1 MIIESIS
8 IKDLHR
14 SITIDLNFNK
24 DITLL
29 VGING
34 CGKTSILSVIDWLL
48 KPNLQLLAVTDYKK
62 LQLIFN
68 FNKTRYTLTATK
80 SETDVTL
87 SISGGE
93 IKVEP
98 IGIQLLHRG
107 VFEDNDTLFETYGRL
122 GPEKHELPMWD
133 LLKSFS
139 KPTVITLDRTIT
151 AESDDSSFTE
161 NTNTYSKKRTRNRTP
176 LSFVGEVTAARY
188 AEYREKSTRHDEE
201 LKARIVMSALQNPEI
216 IFNDRPVKHLTP
228 SEITRIE
235 RKVVEYL
242 SKTIKIDNVANQVK
256 RFFEA
261 YREITKSEQK
271 TAIKDNYLIDFF
283 MVQYR
288 QVENLAKAFNE
299 FELKNASA
307 FKELKE
313 YLETVNGF
321 LNDSNKSLYFDDS
334 NGRLVFSTLGLK
346 KEELEKKTINL
357 LSSGEK
363 QILILFTFLALISR
377 NGGVFIVDEPELSLH
392 PKWQHEFMDAF
403 VKLCPKDTQLILATH
418 SPDIVGKYKKSCVI
432 VKGQSN
438 A

>member
-1 MIIESIS
+1 MIIESLTIE
-8 IKDLHR
+8 DLHK
-14 SITIDLNFNK
+14 SINLTVNFNK

-34 CGKTSILSVIDWLL
+34 CGKTSILNVIDWLL
-48 KPNLQLLAVTDYKK
+48 KPNLQLLAVTEYKK
-62 LQLIFN
+62 LELEFT
-68 FNKTRYTLTATK
+68 FNKKKYTISSVK
-80 SETDVTL
+80 TDEEVVF
-87 SISGGE
+87 SIAGAGTQ
-93 IKVEP
+93 VEP
-98 IGIQLLHRG
+98 IGIKLLQRG
-107 VFEDNDTLFETYGRL
+107 LYEDEMLLEAYGRL
-122 GPEKHELPMWD
+122 SLEKHELPMWD

-151 AESDDSSFTE
+151 AETDESSYVE
-161 NTNTYSKKRTRNRTP
+161 SASMHQKKRPRNKTP
-176 LSFVGEVTAARY
+176 LAFVGDVTAAKY

-201 LKARIVMSALQNPEI
+201 LKARIVMSALQNPEV
-216 IFNDRPVKHLTP
+216 IFNDRPIKHLTP
-228 SEITRIE
+228 SEITKIE

-242 SKTIKIDNVANQVK
+242 SKTIKTDVVVSQVK

-261 YREITKSEQK
+261 YRDITRSEQK
-271 TAIKDNYLIDFF
+271 AAAKDSYLIDFF

-288 QVENLAKAFNE
+288 QVENLAKAFND

-321 LNDSNKSLYFDDS
+321 LNDSNKTLYFDDS
-334 NGRLVFSTLGLK
+334 IGKLVFSALNRK
-346 KEELEKKTINL
+346 KDDLEKKSINL

-363 QILILFTFLALISR
+363 QILILFTFLALISK
-377 NGGVFIVDEPELSLH
+377 NGGIFIVDEPELSLH

-403 VKLCPKDTQLILATH
+403 VKLCPKNTQLILATH

-432 VKGQSN
+432 VKGQQYV
-438 A
+438 